1 MPFRRLTDL
10 VPAMALNASVKSVQ
24 PSACAPIASSS
35 RIDEDNLFELDGSH
49 GEGGGQILRN
59 AISYAAL
66 LQINIK
72 VVNIRAGRSK
82 PGLQAQHL
90 TAIRLVAQASGGR
103 LVGDAIGSQ
112 VIEYYWSRA
121 QASSDSSSL
130 SRQKGEPRVFVGDT
144 KTAASTML
152 LLQVVLPCAL
162 FLGSNDDATFWKLKG
177 GTNALMAPQY
187 EYWETIL
194 WPTLQKEMSIPSTFL
209 RSKVIRRGY
218 FPRGGGEVQLHCT
231 GSARPSLPLNA
242 LKLIERGD
250 LSTITIRSFYGGQC
264 PRHEAEKMATVAKE
278 LVESRYPS
286 LPITTNICHD
296 SPSSGS
302 ASGIILVAFTTTGLR
317 LGGSALG
324 SKKKSPSSVGM
335 EAADEL
341 LSTLENG
348 GCVDEHLQDQLIL
361 YMALA
366 QGTSMISTGSLTL
379 HTRTAMWLAEQLC
392 GVTFEVQGPAGPLNS
407 NGRVAGKHTIQ
418 CQGIGFQP
426 K

>member
-1 MPFRRLTDL
+1 
-10 VPAMALNASVKSVQ
+10 MALNTSVKSFQ
-24 PSACAPIASSS
+24 PSKSAPVASSTVVRQGPSSSSS
-35 RIDEDNLFELDGSH
+35 RMDENIFVLDGSY

-66 LQINIK
+66 LEINIK

-103 LVGDAIGSQ
+103 LVGDVIGSQ
-112 VIEYYWSRA
+112 VIEYYWSGA
-121 QASSDSSSL
+121 QASSDSSSNIP
-130 SRQKGEPRVFVGDT
+130 RQEGEPRLFLGDT

-162 FLGSNDDATFWKLKG
+162 FLGSNDDDTLWILKG

-194 WPTLQKEMSIPSTFL
+194 WPTLQKELKTPSTLL
-209 RSKVIRRGY
+209 RSQIIRRGY
-218 FPRGGGEVQLHCT
+218 FPRGGGEIRLHCS
-231 GSARPSLPLNA
+231 GRRQSLPLNC

-250 LSTITIRSFYGGQC
+250 VSNITIRSFYSGQC
-264 PRHEAEKMATVAKE
+264 PRHVAEKMATEAKE

-335 EAADEL
+335 EAANEL
-341 LSTLENG
+341 LSTLEDG
-348 GCVDEHLQDQLIL
+348 GCVDEHLQDQLVL

-392 GVTFEVQGPAGPLNS
+392 GVTFEVQGPFGPPDS
-407 NGRVAGKHTIQ
+407 NGRVSGKHTLQ
-418 CQGIGFQP
+418 CQGLGFQP
-426 K
+426 N

>member
-1 MPFRRLTDL
+1 M
-10 VPAMALNASVKSVQ
+10 
-24 PSACAPIASSS
+24 
-35 RIDEDNLFELDGSH
+35 DEDNIFVLDGSH

-59 AISYAAL
+59 AVSYAAL
-66 LQINIK
+66 LEINIK

-82 PGLQAQHL
+82 PGLQAQHM

-103 LVGDAIGSQ
+103 LVGDVIGSQ
-112 VIEYYWSRA
+112 VIEYYWCGA
-121 QASSDSSSL
+121 QASSDSSSIIP
-130 SRQKGEPRVFVGDT
+130 RQDGAPRVFVGDT

-162 FLGSNDDATFWKLKG
+162 FLGSNDDDTLWILKG

-187 EYWETIL
+187 EFWESIL
-194 WPTLQKEMSIPSTFL
+194 WPTLENKMTISSTFL

-231 GSARPSLPLNA
+231 GSARPSLPLNGFN
-242 LKLIERGD
+242 LIERGD
-250 LSTITIRSFYGGQC
+250 VSRITIRSFHGGQC
-264 PRHEAEKMATVAKE
+264 PRHVAEKMATVAKE

-302 ASGIILVAFTTTGLR
+302 ASGILLVAFTTTGLR

-324 SKKKSPSSVGM
+324 SAKKSPSSVGM

-341 LSTLENG
+341 LSTLEDG
-348 GCVDEHLQDQLIL
+348 GCVDEHLQDQLVL

-366 QGTSMISTGSLTL
+366 EGTSMISTGSLAL

-392 GVTFEVQGPAGPLNS
+392 GVTFEVQGLLGPPDS